1 MDKPRRPKTG
11 STPMNVDPRTASRM
25 GNLPA
30 GGSKNIRQSKIK
42 DVVKNIKNR
51 PFGGGEPTPEGDVDK
66 SGNIVG
72 RKAKKNNGGPPTK
85 GGDVDPMTGDLIDHI
100 IHEIAFT
107 RQGRAAR
114 AVDQVEP
121 SAPIPPK
128 SKVSDDM
135 MNKALKKAMDQYK
148 PKPKPNDQTPP
159 GMNTE
164 SVENAGHTVHVNVNR
179 TGFRKL
185 ERMIASLDGYKE
197 SDYSD
202 GKARFYFDT
211 KKHDSAERKKAAE
224 FIKKTRGAEFSH
236 AVKESVQKAGHP
248 ESYELGLD
256 KDTTDNKEYQR
267 ILRHKRIVRAAMMS
281 DPNHPHHD
289 TDDVSQDD
297 VVAADKAARG
307 RKFNPRNVGKDAY

>member
-1 MDKPRRPKTG
+1 MDKPRKPKTG

-30 GGSKNIRQSKIK
+30 GGARNIRQSKIK
-42 DVVKNIKNR
+42 DAMKNIKNR
-51 PFGGGEPTPEGDVDK
+51 PFGGGNPTPQGDVEQ

-72 RKAKKNNGGPPTK
+72 RKAKKNNGGPPTR
-85 GGDVDPMTGDLIDHI
+85 GGDVDPETGDLIDHI

-114 AVDQVEP
+114 AADQVEP

-128 SKVSDDM
+128 SKVSDEM

-164 SVENAGHTVHVNVNR
+164 SG
-179 TGFRKL
+179 
-185 ERMIASLDGYKE
+185 
-197 SDYSD
+197 
-202 GKARFYFDT
+202 
-211 KKHDSAERKKAAE
+211 
-224 FIKKTRGAEFSH
+224 
-236 AVKESVQKAGHP
+236 QKAGHP
-248 ESYELGLD
+248 EAYKLGLD

-267 ILRHKRIVRAAMMS
+267 ILRNKRIVRAAMMS
-281 DPNHPHHD
+281 NPDHPDHD